1 MSCSSPSVTSLK
13 DACSI
18 RGGVLSS
25 GSHKLLHVNEIIVDG
40 AKKLFDKKLD
50 WKYFTA
56 FS

>member
-1 MSCSSPSVTSLK
+1 MSCSSPSITSLK

-18 RGGVLSS
+18 RGGVLSF

-40 AKKLFDKKLD
+40 AKKLFDEKLD